1 MTTALDDMTKTQTE
15 VSQELAE
22 VTERLRR
29 STVLVRGPR
38 GRAAGGGSG
47 VIWQS
52 DGLVVTNAHVARD
65 RRAGVELWDGRRL
78 DAAVEARDPK
88 RDLAVLTV
96 DARGLPAA
104 EIRDSNALR
113 PGELVLAVGNPLGMV
128 GALSTG
134 IISAVAV
141 GRVPGDESPCRDWIQ
156 ADVRLAPGNSG
167 GPLADARGRVLG
179 INSMV
184 AGGLALAVP
193 SNAVADFLS
202 RWHEPTPARH
212 LGVTIAPV
220 RVRRSGAGA
229 FGLLVL
235 EVEPASPAEA
245 AGLRMG
251 DLLIGANGK
260 PFEGPYDLA
269 RSLNDAARAD
279 VAPGMRLELLRAG
292 GRLTCDVRLSQA
304 TAESKRV

>member
-1 MTTALDDMTKTQTE
+1 MTTILDDITKTQTE

-22 VTERLRR
+22 VAERLRR
-29 STVLVRGPR
+29 STVLVREPR
-38 GRAAGGGSG
+38 GHGAGGGSG

-52 DGLVVTNAHVARD
+52 DGLVVTNAHVARG

-78 DAAVEARDPK
+78 DAAVEARDPQ
-88 RDLAVLTV
+88 RDVAVLRAE
-96 DARGLPAA
+96 ARGLPAA
-104 EIRDSNALR
+104 EIRDSNGLR

-141 GRVPGDESPCRDWIQ
+141 GRGPGDESPWRGWIQ

-167 GPLADARGRVLG
+167 GPLADAGGRVVG

-193 SNAVADFLS
+193 SNAVADLLG
-202 RWHEPTPARH
+202 RRHEPAPPRH

-220 RVRRSGAGA
+220 LVRQSGARA
-229 FGLLVL
+229 FGLIVL
-235 EVEPASPAEA
+235 EVEPAGLAEV

-251 DLLIGANGK
+251 DVLIGANGK

-269 RSLNDAARAD
+269 RALNDSARAGGR
-279 VAPGMRLELLRAG
+279 AGLRLELVRAG

-304 TAESKRV
+304 TVESKRV